1 MKKIKFLLFIVSFL
15 VLSSA
20 VSAQAFE
27 KLCPTKNES
36 YCVQAKKMIE
46 AAWSISVGEEL
57 GNGGWEGIAAYMLK
71 FGTVDETKFKN
82 GIKIPDAQKFIKLY
96 IGKLSPG
103 DGAKAISNAFNEV
116 YGTTPTKEEMNNW
129 MDQIA
134 AEKAW
139 YSTIVLAEN
148 KKLNDDSARKTKMIN
163 LVYSRVMGRSAK
175 PEELSKLLPENNHY
189 RPMFNQTKAYLYSDK
204 GKADLRETVRKAL
217 SAAHYQKTKDTSYVV
232 PDADI
237 DKYVKIFTPLKLTH
251 PEMLKYLTS

>member
-1 MKKIKFLLFIVSFL
+1 MSFL
-15 VLSSA
+15 VLSDT

-46 AAWSISVGEEL
+46 AAWSISVGQEL
-57 GNGGWEGIAAYMLK
+57 SNGGWEGLAAYMLK
-71 FGTVDETKFKN
+71 FGTVDETKFKE

-103 DGAKAISNAFNEV
+103 DGGKSISNAYNEV
-116 YGTTPTKEEMNNW
+116 YGTTATKEEFNAW

-139 YSTIVLAEN
+139 YTTIVLAEN
-148 KKLNDDSARKTKMIN
+148 KKLNDDSARKTKMIK
-163 LVYSRVMGRSAK
+163 LVYSRVMGRSPK

-189 RPMFNQTKAYLYSDK
+189 RPMFNQTKVYLYSDK
-204 GKADLRETVRKAL
+204 GKTDLRDAVRRAIS
-217 SAAHYQKTKDTSYVV
+217 SANLKKTGNKNYV
-232 PDADI
+232 PTDAEI
-237 DKYVKIFTPLKLTH
+237 DKYIKIFTPNKSTH
-251 PEMLKYLTS
+251 PEMLTYLFANY